1 MPVVWSVDQ
10 EKRLMTAVAEG
21 EVTRA
26 DIERFFDETTAAR
39 VAPYRKLFDGSA
51 IHTNMG
57 PEDMLA
63 LGVKMQGLQRGESE
77 MGPLALVL
85 PLYLMDLVRRMV
97 GILAVADRPMQVFT
111 DAAAA
116 RAWLEEQGAGA
127 VKPKKKGRGPGR
139 PRKA

>member
-1 MPVVWSVDQ
+1 MPVVWSVDP

-26 DIERFFDETTAAR
+26 DIEKFFDETTAAR

-51 IHTNMG
+51 LRTNMG
-57 PEDMLA
+57 PEDTLA

-77 MGPLALVL
+77 LGPLALVL
-85 PLYLMDLVRRMV
+85 PLQLMELARRMV

-111 DAAAA
+111 DVAAA
-116 RAWLEEQGAGA
+116 RAWLDEQDGGPGR
-127 VKPKKKGRGPGR
+127 PKKSGRGPGR